1 MVNVCNTI
9 VKELR
14 RRVME
19 IVVHRGANDVAP
31 ENTMASAQACID
43 LGADYVEIDVWRSLD
58 GVHYIMHD
66 PKLDRTTNGRGLIA
80 LRTSRYIDRL
90 DAGSCR

>member
-1 MVNVCNTI
+1 MWFTEGQTTSPR
-9 VKELR
+9 KTPWR
-14 RRVME
+14 RPRRVS
-19 IVVHRGANDVAP
+19 IW
-31 ENTMASAQACID
+31 
-43 LGADYVEIDVWRSLD
+43 GADYVEIDVWRSLD